1 MSVTVL
7 AANRV
12 ALRGL
17 CLTVYK
23 GLNHVCHSS
32 LQSKRSPCLRLHQGV
47 YERKVWITSAIGSPQ
62 IAQARAAEDMSNTY
76 QHELQAACA
85 AVRLAARLCTKVQL
99 QLKAGEKQDKSDD
112 SPVTI
117 ADYGSQALVAYSLQ
131 SSLPSMQFSMVAEE
145 DSADLRS
152 QDSQAMA
159 DRITDEVNSILR
171 QEDGAPQL
179 SKQAVLDLIDQ
190 GASQGGPQGRHWVL
204 DPIDGTRG
212 FVGLRQYAICLGLL
226 DQGQVVLGV
235 LGCPNLPQQPIQEE
249 DGAAGV
255 AERVGTEGIGC
266 LFTAIKGQ
274 GAFVGPLNGRPP
286 SSRLQL
292 QDRSDF
298 SQARFMESY
307 ESKHSD
313 QSFTSKLAKELG
325 VTAPPLRLDSQAKYG
340 ALARGDAA
348 ILLRFP
354 HKGYR
359 EKIWDHAAGVVIVQ
373 EAGAVITDASGA
385 PLELGQSR
393 WLDIDR
399 GIVTATPKVHAAI
412 LKAISKNSQD

>member
-1 MSVTVL
+1 MTD
-7 AANRV
+7 RYG
-12 ALRGL
+12 R
-17 CLTVYK
+17 
-23 GLNHVCHSS
+23 
-32 LQSKRSPCLRLHQGV
+32 
-47 YERKVWITSAIGSPQ
+47 
-62 IAQARAAEDMSNTY
+62 
-76 QHELQAACA
+76 ELQAACD

-131 SSLPSMQFSMVAEE
+131 QSLPDTHFSMVAEE

-159 DRITDEVNSILR
+159 DRITDEVNAILC
-171 QEDGAPQL
+171 QETGGQTL

-235 LGCPNLPQQPIQEE
+235 LGCPNLPQQSIQEE

-255 AERVGTEGIGC
+255 AEKVGTEGIGC
-266 LFTAIKGQ
+266 IFTAVKGQ
-274 GAFVGPLNGRPP
+274 GAFVGPLNGSM
-286 SSRLQL
+286 SSVKLKL
-292 QDRSDF
+292 EDTSDF
-298 SQARFMESY
+298 STARFMESY

-325 VTAPPLRLDSQAKYG
+325 VTAAPLRLDSQAKYG

-359 EKIWDHAAGVVIVQ
+359 EKIWDHAAGAIIVQ

-385 PLELGQSR
+385 ALQLGKGR
-393 WLDIDR
+393 WLDMDR
-399 GIVTATPKVHAAI
+399 GIVTSTPKLHAAI
-412 LKAISKNSQD
+412 VKAISQNQSQEL